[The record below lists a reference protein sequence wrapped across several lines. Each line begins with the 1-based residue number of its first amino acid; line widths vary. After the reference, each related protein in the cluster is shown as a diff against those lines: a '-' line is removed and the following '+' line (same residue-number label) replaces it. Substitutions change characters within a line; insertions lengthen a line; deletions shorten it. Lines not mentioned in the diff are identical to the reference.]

1 MINRWK
7 ANMRKNVQHHYSLG
21 KYKLKPFL
29 DITTYTSEWIKL
41 KIVIIA
47 NVGKD
52 AEAFGLFI
60 HFW

>member
-1 MINRWK
+1 
-7 ANMRKNVQHHYSLG
+7 MRKNVQHHYSLG